1 MAMRAP
7 SAKHVVMASVLVA
20 AAAVPGCGYS
30 PVGSIGPIRN
40 LLDQREW
47 ALAPLEALT
56 VDVRIPG
63 SGTGTGTVDA
73 TAEWTHA
80 SDDINLYVT
89 ATGCTPEMFA
99 AQRCGFK
106 ARADGPT
113 AKPER
118 LSFDVS
124 GGDSYRIWIVNAGPG
139 RETGTFVANVVITY
153 P

>member
-7 SAKHVVMASVLVA
+7 KAKDVVMASVL
-20 AAAVPGCGYS
+20 AAAVAIPGCGYS
-30 PVGSIGPIRN
+30 PVGPIGPIRS

-63 SGTGTGTVDA
+63 SAGTGTVDA

>member
-7 SAKHVVMASVLVA
+7 KSRNVVMALVLGA
-20 AAAVPGCGYS
+20 AVAVPGCGYS
-30 PVGSIGPIRN
+30 PVGPIGPVRS

-56 VDVRIPG
+56 VDFRIQG
-63 SGTGTGTVDA
+63 SGSGTVDA

-89 ATGCTPEMFA
+89 ATGCTVEMFV

-113 AKPER
+113 AKPES

-124 GGDSYRIWIVNAGPG
+124 GGDSYRFWIVNAGPG
-139 RETGTFVANVVITY
+139 RETGTFVANLVFTFS
-153 P
+153 

>member
-7 SAKHVVMASVLVA
+7 KARSVVMAPVLA
-20 AAAVPGCGYS
+20 AAVAVPGCGYS
-30 PVGSIGPIRN
+30 PVGPIGPVRS

-47 ALAPLEALT
+47 ALAPLEAMA
-56 VDVRIPG
+56 VDVRIQG
-63 SGTGTGTVDA
+63 SGTGTVDA

-89 ATGCTPEMFA
+89 ATGCTPEMFV

-113 AKPER
+113 TKPER
-118 LSFDVS
+118 LSFDVT
-124 GGDSYRIWIVNAGPG
+124 GGDSYRFWIVNAGPG
-139 RETGTFVANVVITY
+139 RETGTFVANLVFTY
-153 P
+153 S